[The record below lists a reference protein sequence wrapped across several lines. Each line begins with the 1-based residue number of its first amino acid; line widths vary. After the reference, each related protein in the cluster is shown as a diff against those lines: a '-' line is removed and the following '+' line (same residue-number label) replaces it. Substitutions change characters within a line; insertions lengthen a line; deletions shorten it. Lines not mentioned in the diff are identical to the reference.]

1 MEYQQQ
7 QASFITGSP
16 APTADEKT
24 WGMLAHLS
32 GLVSAMFGFPF
43 VGPLLVM
50 VTKGKESR
58 WVEQHAKEALNFQ
71 ITVTAALWLSAL
83 LIACIVGIF
92 ILPIVGLAALVLT
105 IMAGLK
111 ANNGEMYRYP
121 ATVRL
126 VK

>member
-7 QASFITGSP
+7 QAGFITGSP

-32 GLVSAMFGFPF
+32 GLVSSMFGFPF
-43 VGPLLVM
+43 VGPLIVLL
-50 VTKGKESR
+50 TKGKESR

-71 ITVTAALWLSAL
+71 ITATAALWISGILM
-83 LIACIVGIF
+83 ACIVGFF
-92 ILPIVGLAALVLT
+92 ILPVVALGALVLS

-111 ANNGEMYRYP
+111 ANNGEMYHYP

>member
-7 QASFITGSP
+7 QAGFITGSP

-32 GLVSAMFGFPF
+32 GLVASFFWLPF
-43 VGPLLVM
+43 LGPLLVLLI
-50 VTKGKESR
+50 KGKESR

-71 ITVTAALWLSAL
+71 ITATAALFISGA

-92 ILPIVGLAALVLT
+92 ILPLVGLAALVLS
-105 IMAGLK
+105 IIAGLK

>member
-1 MEYQQQ
+1 MDYEQ
-7 QASFITGSP
+7 QAGFITGSP

-32 GLVSAMFGFPF
+32 GLVASMIGLPF
-43 VGPLLVM
+43 LGPLIVM
-50 VTKGKESR
+50 LTKGKESR

-71 ITVTAALWLSAL
+71 ITATAALFISGI

-92 ILPIVGLAALVLT
+92 ILPLVGLAVLVLS
-105 IMAGLK
+105 IIAGLK

>member
-7 QASFITGSP
+7 AGFITGSP

-32 GLVSAMFGFPF
+32 GLVASF
-43 VGPLLVM
+43 VGLPFLGPLIVM
-50 VTKGKESR
+50 LTKGKESR
-58 WVEQHAKEALNFQ
+58 WVEQHAKEALNFN
-71 ITVTAALWLSAL
+71 ITVTAALWLSAILMACLVGFL
-83 LIACIVGIF
+83 LV
-92 ILPIVGLAALVLT
+92 PVVGLAALVFS

-111 ANNGEMYRYP
+111 ANNGETYRYP
-121 ATVRL
+121 VSVRL